1 MLRGELVVRLPVA
14 ARDVPDLRRILPT
27 DAVRKRWSDEAR

>member
-1 MLRGELVVRLPVA
+1 MLRGERVVRLPVA

-27 DAVRKRWSDEAR
+27 DAVRKHWSDEAR

>member
-1 MLRGELVVRLPVA
+1 MLRGERVVLLPVA

-27 DAVRKRWSDEAR
+27 DGVRKRWSDELR

>member
-1 MLRGELVVRLPVA
+1 VSGERVVRLPVA

-27 DAVRKRWSDEAR
+27 DAVRMRWSDEAR

>member
-1 MLRGELVVRLPVA
+1 MLRGERVVRLPVA
-14 ARDVPDLRRILPT
+14 DRDVPDLWRILPM